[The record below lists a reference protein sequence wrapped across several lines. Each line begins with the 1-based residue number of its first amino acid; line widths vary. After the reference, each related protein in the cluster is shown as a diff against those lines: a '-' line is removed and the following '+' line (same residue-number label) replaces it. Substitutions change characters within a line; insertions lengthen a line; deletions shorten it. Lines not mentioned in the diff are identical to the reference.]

1 MGIEI
6 ERKFLAKPDCINEF
20 GLEGQQHLLIQGYL
34 STEPTVRVRIDMTS
48 GEGFLTIKGRGHVE
62 RSEYE
67 YPIPKKD
74 AEELLEMCPWG
85 LSKHRYT
92 VMYHGKKWVI
102 DNIWFDSGMPGSG
115 TSLWLTEIELE
126 SVDEHFDMPPWVL
139 KEVTNNP
146 RYTNA
151 SLARIGP
158 P

>member
-34 STEPTVRVRIDMTS
+34 SIEPMVRVRIDMTS
-48 GEGFLTIKGRGHVE
+48 GEAFLTIKGKGLVE

-67 YPIPKKD
+67 YTIPKED
-74 AEELLEMCPWG
+74 GEELLEMCPWG

-92 VMYHGKKWVI
+92 VNHHGKEWVI
-102 DNIWFDSGMPGSG
+102 DNIWFDSMMPGWPGSV
-115 TSLWLTEIELE
+115 WLTEIELE
-126 SVDEHFDMPPWVL
+126 SSDEFFDVPPWVL
-139 KEVTNNP
+139 KEVTNDP